1 MENLITEIDILE
13 EAKDNFL
20 TYAEEVLTD
29 RSIPSIEDGLLS
41 VQRKL
46 LWTAEEV
53 LKMDSKGKTK
63 KCASLVGS
71 TLASSYFH
79 GDAACYGALCKMAQT
94 YLMRYPLIDGQGSLG
109 TQEAN
114 GMQASARYTEAKP
127 SRYTDLMFG
136 DFSKNVVPLKE
147 TYNGEYMEP
156 VYLPGLFPNA
166 IVNGREAIG
175 ISMSHNSLPACLTE
189 VCEGIIEFIK
199 RDGKITVEELM
210 QFIKGPDFPLG
221 GQVINSKDILAAYKT
236 GHSSVSLKVRGDY
249 EIDGQKIIFTSI
261 PYRTYRNQI
270 KEQIT
275 KNIEEFDKFVEDF
288 NDESSTGNNRL
299 IFEVKKGI
307 SIAEALNK
315 IFALT
320 DLQTTLSYNMNFIVN
335 GTPKLCSLYDLV
347 NGYYLHQIEVLIN
360 ATNFD
365 KDKAEKRVHVLKGL
379 ILAIDKIDEVIAL
392 IKKSSNKAEARKS
405 LMEFLN
411 IDSIQ
416 ADAILDMKLSKL
428 TRIDKEELINE
439 LKEKEIFIE
448 QCIKILTD
456 RNYRNNFLISKIEDM
471 KNKYGD
477 KRRTRLDNIE
487 IPKEEE
493 VMVEPQKCVV
503 VFTKAGNIKRIPTD
517 NFKLSNRN
525 TKGIKTQDDI
535 TDSVIRTNTVD
546 KLMVFTNKGTMYR
559 LLVDEIPEGTNS
571 SKGVPI
577 SSLINFCA
585 NEIPQVIYSIYK
597 DTDAKFVLFV
607 TKSGTVKKTSLEE
620 FVDTKKKTGVAAIKL
635 REGDSLASI
644 SLIKDEDIILLTKQG
659 YGLRYNSKEIAST
672 GRNTIGV
679 KGITLHENDEV
690 ISALVIRDS
699 KDDLAVFSLN
709 GEGVR
714 LSLNDFLIQSRGG
727 KGIICHKDDISSAA
741 LVNDSD
747 NLLIIGDKSSIC
759 ISAKEISK
767 LNRGSIGTKIIKGN
781 KIISITKI

>member
-46 LWTAEEV
+46 LWTAEEI
-53 LKMDSKGKTK
+53 LKMNNKGKTK

-127 SRYTDLMFG
+127 SKYTDLMFE
-136 DFSKNVVPLKE
+136 DFSKNVIPLKE

-156 VYLPGLFPNA
+156 VYLPSLFPNA
-166 IVNGREAIG
+166 LVNGREAIG

-189 VCEGIIEFIK
+189 VCDGIIEFIK
-199 RDGKITVEELM
+199 REGKITVEELM
-210 QFIKGPDFPLG
+210 KFIKGPDFPLG

-236 GHSSVSLKVRGDY
+236 GHSSTSLKVRGDY

-275 KNIEEFDKFVEDF
+275 KNIEEFDKFIDDF

-307 SIAEALNK
+307 SVSEALNK

-347 NGYYLHQIEVLIN
+347 EGYYNHQIEVLVN

-365 KDKAEKRVHVLKGL
+365 KDKAEKRVHILEGL

-392 IKKSSNKAEARKS
+392 IKKSSNKAEARTG
-405 LMEFLN
+405 LINFLN

-416 ADAILDMKLSKL
+416 ADAILDMKLAKL
-428 TRIDKEELINE
+428 TKIDKDELVNE
-439 LKEKEIFIE
+439 LKEKREFITE
-448 QCIKILTD
+448 CVKILTD
-456 RNYRNNFLISKIEDM
+456 KNYRDNILISKITNMRD
-471 KNKYGD
+471 KYGD

-503 VFTKAGNIKRIPTD
+503 VFTKAGNIKRINAD
-517 NFKLSNRN
+517 NFRVGNRN
-525 TKGIKTQDDI
+525 TKGVKTQDDI

-577 SSLINFCA
+577 SSLISFGA
-585 NEIPQVIYSIYK
+585 NEIPQIIYSIYK
-597 DTDAKFVLFV
+597 DTEAKYVLFT
-607 TKSGTVKKTSLEE
+607 TKNGIVKKTPLEE
-620 FVDTKKKTGVAAIKL
+620 FIGTKKKSGVIAIKL
-635 REGDSLASI
+635 KENDSLASI
-644 SLIKDEDIILLTKQG
+644 SLVKDEDIIILTKNG
-659 YGLRYNSKEIAST
+659 HGIRFNTKEIPAT
-672 GRNTIGV
+672 GRAAVGI
-679 KGITLHENDEV
+679 KGISLNEND
-690 ISALVIRDS
+690 LVITTLVVRDS
-699 KDDLAVFSLN
+699 NDDLALFNEKGL
-709 GEGVR
+709 GMR
-714 LSLNDFLIQSRGG
+714 LALADFAPQGRGG
-727 KGIICHKDDISSAA
+727 KGLIYYKDGITTAS
-741 LVNDSD
+741 LVNDND
-747 NLLIIGDKSSIC
+747 NLLVIGNKSSIC
-759 ISAKEISK
+759 ISAKDISK
-767 LNRGSIGTKIIKGN
+767 LSRGSIGIKIIKDN
-781 KIISITKI
+781 QIISATKI